1 LDLKVVFVVILAW
14 KHQLIFTVEDIIFCE
29 IKGQQ
34 KITVDIPL
42 KPSKKAKIITILTVQ
57 NINLRISKKAKI
69 KDKMQAEFIIVYT
82 CPRREGGK

>member
-1 LDLKVVFVVILAW
+1 MDLKVVFVVILAW

-34 KITVDIPL
+34 KITADIPL

-69 KDKMQAEFIIVYT
+69 KDKMQAEFIIV
-82 CPRREGGK
+82 